1 LNPED
6 SYQSEQTMKN
16 KAQVNDELVNKT
28 IASGRK
34 YCVRLYKSGPN
45 RNQADEDA
53 EKIQAEHQRYLMQLR
68 LDGILLIGG
77 PVVDDSELKGV
88 GIFNTSDK
96 EEVKRLSDNDPAVM
110 TGRLVYE
117 IYHWFG
123 LPGDGLKE

>member
-1 LNPED
+1 MED
-6 SYQSEQTMKN
+6 KS
-16 KAQVNDELVNKT
+16 QVNDEIVNKA
-28 IASGRK
+28 IASARK

-45 RNQADEDA
+45 RNQNDKEAGR
-53 EKIQAEHQRYLMQLR
+53 IQSEHQRYLMQLR
-68 LDGILLIGG
+68 LDGKLLIGG

-110 TGRLVYE
+110 SGRLVYE
-117 IYHWFG
+117 VYHWFG